1 MMVPRHTEKLLE
13 HLAESLQVP
22 PSRHEAAER
31 SYKAIGE
38 WLHREAS
45 CIRAADPKVY
55 IQGSFRLGTAI
66 RPITDKEDYDVDL
79 VCELSLSKTRFSQ
92 AQLKTL
98 LGRELRAYAK
108 AHQMDEPEEGRR
120 CWTQHYADGAQ
131 FHVDTLP
138 ALPDA
143 AHQRMLLQRRG
154 FSTEWAKTA
163 IAITDRDH
171 PKFRE
176 ITDDWPHSNPK
187 GYANWFRSKM
197 RTEFEARR
205 RALALAAR
213 ASIEEIPE
221 YSVRTPLQS
230 AIQILKRH
238 RDMMFAERTHDKPIS
253 IVVTTLAAHGYQQE
267 PTISGAIYGILAHMA
282 EYVEARNGV
291 AWIAN
296 PTDPA
301 ENFADRWT
309 RYPERRLAFYEWLDQ
324 ARKDFV
330 AAAQATDRKM
340 AVAAL
345 QPRFGKRLMDAVEST
360 QRNSLLP
367 PVSQRVRGLRSM
379 LNPAHRKSPPWRR
392 VDGGVVR
399 IERAILKRNG
409 FRTKA
414 FKSDGDA
421 LPKHCELTF
430 EAVTDIPTPYE
441 VYWQVVNTGREAEAA
456 NGLRGGF
463 DEGVVTDGTLTRRES
478 TLYSGTHSTECF
490 IVKQGYLAAQSGQ
503 FIVNINGA
511 ENI

>member
-1 MMVPRHTEKLLE
+1 MIVPRHTKELLE
-13 HLAESLQVP
+13 SLAESLQVP
-22 PSRHEAAER
+22 PSRYEAAER

-45 CIRAADPKVY
+45 CIRAANPKVY

-66 RPITDKEDYDVDL
+66 RPITDRENYDVDL
-79 VCELSLSKTRFSQ
+79 VCELFLSKTRFSQ
-92 AQLKTL
+92 AQLKAL

-108 AHQMDEPEEGRR
+108 AHQMDEPEEGHR
-120 CWTQHYADGAQ
+120 CWTQHYADGTQ

-154 FSTEWAKTA
+154 FSTEWAHTA

-171 PKFRE
+171 PKFRDL
-176 ITDDWPHSNPK
+176 TDDWPHSNPK
-187 GYANWFRSKM
+187 GYTNWFRSKM
-197 RTEFEARR
+197 RTEFDARR

-238 RDMMFAERTHDKPIS
+238 RDMTFAERTHDKPIS
-253 IVVTTLAAHGYQQE
+253 IVVTTLAAHAYQQE
-267 PTISGAIYGILAHMA
+267 PTIPGAIYGILAHMA
-282 EYVEARNGV
+282 EYVETRNGI

-301 ENFADRWT
+301 ENFADRWAK
-309 RYPERRLAFYEWLDQ
+309 YPERRVAFYEWLDQ

-330 AAAQATDRKM
+330 TAAQATDRKM

-345 QPRFGKRLMDAVEST
+345 QPRFGKRLLDAVEST
-360 QRNSLLP
+360 QCNSLLA
-367 PVSQRVRGLRSM
+367 PVFQRVRGLRRI
-379 LNPAHRKSPPWRR
+379 LNPAHRKAPPWRR
-392 VDGGVVR
+392 VDQGMVR
-399 IERAILKRNG
+399 IERATLERNG
-409 FRTKA
+409 FRSTT

-421 LPKHCELTF
+421 LRKHCKLTF
-430 EAVTDIPTPYE
+430 EAITNIPKPYN
-441 VYWQVVNTGREAEAA
+441 VYWQVINTGWEAEAA

-463 DEGVVTDGTLTRRES
+463 DEGLVTGGRLTKRES
-478 TLYSGTHSTECF
+478 TLYNGMHSIECF
-490 IVKQGYLAAQSGQ
+490 IVKEGYLAAQSGQ
-503 FIVNINGA
+503 FIVNIK
-511 ENI
+511 